1 MAKTTRRSVTIAG
14 QPFRLSRVTV
24 ERAMRDVLPEPI
36 RSHYVVIG
44 HRRYPPK
51 QIIGELTD
59 LERAFFTS
67 HHALRLLRNLGFAV
81 GRERPRHTATEGRR
95 PQGRR
100 LASAERPVE
109 GALVDRLREV
119 RGQWVATRGDDL
131 LVAASTPREVV
142 SWLAEH
148 DRKADSMFRVPGD
161 ELASSGLA
169 PL

>member
-1 MAKTTRRSVTIAG
+1 MAKTSRSVTIAG
-14 QPFRLSRVTV
+14 QSFRLSRVDV

-36 RSHYVVIG
+36 KSHFVVIG

-51 QIIGELTD
+51 QVIGELTA

-81 GRERPRHTATEGRR
+81 GRQRPRHTATADRK
-95 PQGRR
+95 PQARGFESTEP
-100 LASAERPVE
+100 AVD

-119 RGQWVATRGDDL
+119 RGQWVATQGDDL
-131 LVAASTPREVV
+131 LVAAPTPHEVV

-148 DRKADSMFRVPGD
+148 DRKAESMFRVPDD

>member
-1 MAKTTRRSVTIAG
+1 MAKTTSRSVTIAG
-14 QPFRLSRVTV
+14 QPFRLSRVEV
-24 ERAMRDVLPEPI
+24 ERAMRDVIPEPI
-36 RSHYVVIG
+36 NSHFVVIG

-51 QIIGELTD
+51 QVIGELTA

-81 GRERPRHTATEGRR
+81 GRQRPRHTATAGRNSR
-95 PQGRR
+95 GPGF
-100 LASAERPVE
+100 ASAEPTADA
-109 GALVDRLREV
+109 ALIDRLREV

-131 LVAASTPREVV
+131 LVAAPTPHEVV

-148 DRKADSMFRVPGD
+148 DRKADSMFRVPED
-161 ELASSGLA
+161 ELAFSGLA